1 MQIPVGWAVDHLNLR
16 RLYIIMFLI
25 WCASQGLNGLAAGL
39 GMLIVFRLFLGIGE
53 SIYVPGGTKIIS
65 LLFAPKDRGFPTG
78 LFNCGIKAGLAVGAP
93 LTALLISH
101 YGWRRMF
108 VIVGAAALLWLIPW
122 IAVFPSRLR
131 KHHALD
137 AVTDALPP
145 QPARRSFVTFDR
157 NLLGICLGFFCWD
170 YYFYLF
176 LTWLPD
182 YLMTARH
189 FRMVAAGFYAALPY
203 LVFMAGDPLGGW
215 IADRLIRRGWSET
228 RARKTIVTVAF
239 ACGLL
244 LIPVT
249 HVHSTAAAIWLLAG
263 ASLVGFG
270 SANIMVFPQC
280 CAPEDQIGTWAG
292 FMNFAGNIGGV
303 IAPLATGSLLA
314 RTGSYSLGFAIGPVL
329 LIAGIFVY
337 WFVLGEL
344 KPRAPER
351 ARV

>member
-16 RLYIIMFLI
+16 RLYTIMFLI
-25 WCASQGLNGLAAGL
+25 WCISQGLTGLATGL
-39 GMLIVFRLFLGIGE
+39 GMLIIFRLFLGIGE
-53 SIYVPGGTKIIS
+53 SVYVPGGIKIVS
-65 LLFAPKDRGFPTG
+65 LFFAPKDRGFPTG

-93 LTALLISH
+93 LTALLIGR
-101 YGWRRMF
+101 YGWRLMF
-108 VIVGAAALLWLIPW
+108 LFVGATGLLWLVPW
-122 IAVFPSRLR
+122 IATFPPKLPRR
-131 KHHALD
+131 GMD
-137 AVTDALPP
+137 A
-145 QPARRSFVTFDR
+145 PAMRATAGLHSGRQFVSFDR

-182 YLMTARH
+182 YLITARH
-189 FRMVAAGFYAALPY
+189 FPLIAAGFYAAVPY

-228 RARKTIVTVAF
+228 VARKTIVTVAF
-239 ACGLL
+239 SCGLL

-280 CAPEDQIGTWAG
+280 CAPEMEIGVWAG

-303 IAPLATGSLLA
+303 IAPLATGFLLT
-314 RTGSYSLGFAIGPVL
+314 RTGSYSPGFAIGPL
-329 LIAGIFVY
+329 LLVAGIFSY
-337 WFVLGEL
+337 WFILGEL
-344 KPRAPER
+344 KPRASRGGSP
-351 ARV
+351 